1 MQSLAAARA
10 CSWRSLPC
18 RAPQYIATLR
28 RCKMRERLR
37 SARRAMH
44 ARFPFSE
51 ALWLE
56 WLDDDLP
63 GGRGP
68 DARAQAE
75 ALLDTA
81 VQDYLSVPV
90 WARYLRCVRSSP
102 RAPPP
107 CVRAACG
114 APAAALCRAAGR
126 TRRRRARCPVAC
138 PLYLLRPRGPR
149 SPGRQGSPGLG
160 ARAAGR
166 APEGAS
172 PRRFLQDSDPDV
184 RARTDA
190 GLAKFRA
197 VAERALTAA
206 GLHLPAG
213 AQLWTAYRR
222 SLLSRLPL
230 LPLSLPA
237 RASAL
242 YTHAARPSRAC
253 ARINQ
258 REGECDE
265 ARLLW
270 ERCRRSATAYMSLT
284 CPAACHTAGTCG

>member
-1 MQSLAAARA
+1 MQSLAEVRT

-56 WLDDDLP
+56 WLDDELP
-63 GGRGP
+63 GAREP

-90 WARYLRCVRSSP
+90 WARYLRCARSP
-102 RAPPP
+102 ARCTCCDRAARVPPAARARQGWVRAPP
-107 CVRAACG
+107 
-114 APAAALCRAAGR
+114 
-126 TRRRRARCPVAC
+126 RAR
-138 PLYLLRPRGPR
+138 LR
-149 SPGRQGSPGLG
+149 
-160 ARAAGR
+160 
-166 APEGAS
+166 GAS

-222 SLLSRLPL
+222 SPLTRPPVALAALRLHTRSR
-230 LPLSLPA
+230 S
-237 RASAL
+237 
-242 YTHAARPSRAC
+242 HAARPFTAC
-253 ARINQ
+253 ARLNQ
-258 REGECDE
+258 REAECDQ
-265 ARLLW
+265 ARPLW
-270 ERCRRSATAYMSLT
+270 GGGADALRQRT
-284 CPAACHTAGTCG
+284 

>member
-1 MQSLAAARA
+1 MQSLAEVRT
-10 CSWRSLPC
+10 CSWRSIPC

-56 WLDDDLP
+56 WLDDELP
-63 GGRGP
+63 GAREP

-90 WARYLRCVRSSP
+90 WARYLRCARSPPPPARPRPASAQPAARRPRHCAARRAARGAVGPGARSP
-102 RAPPP
+102 ARCTCCDRAARVPPAARARQGWVRAPP
-107 CVRAACG
+107 
-114 APAAALCRAAGR
+114 
-126 TRRRRARCPVAC
+126 RAR
-138 PLYLLRPRGPR
+138 LR
-149 SPGRQGSPGLG
+149 
-160 ARAAGR
+160 
-166 APEGAS
+166 GAS

-222 SLLSRLPL
+222 SPLTRPPVALAALRLHTRSR
-230 LPLSLPA
+230 S
-237 RASAL
+237 
-242 YTHAARPSRAC
+242 HAARPFTAC
-253 ARINQ
+253 ARLNQ
-258 REGECDE
+258 REAECDQ
-265 ARLLW
+265 ARPLW
-270 ERCRRSATAYMSLT
+270 GGGADALRQRT
-284 CPAACHTAGTCG
+284 